1 MKIYTEVVFK
11 WDDASGE
18 LVEESSKSHDYDGP
32 LCLADAGASWGI
44 FALQAAGTLWGMSQ
58 QQKQSRFSEYQLRRQ
73 ASAQKAFANEMYGHT
88 SEQAHEVKNR
98 GERTA
103 RQIETQGKYKLFY
116 MGDASKRRIGD
127 MTARIGSSGAVIN
140 RGSARN
146 AILTQG
152 RADALGMRL
161 QAAETKRM
169 AAETRYSADAQA
181 YYMMKSAEIN
191 RRNYMAS
198 ASNWNQQA
206 NFLSASRPYQAASS
220 FLSGT
225 SNIIQTQMMLPK
237 KERIWS

>member
-1 MKIYTEVVFK
+1 MPAYAA
-11 WDDASGE
+11 WAM
-18 LVEESSKSHDYDGP
+18 
-32 LCLADAGASWGI
+32 
-44 FALQAAGTLWGMSQ
+44 FALQAASTAYGASQ

-73 ASAQKAFANEMYGHT
+73 AAAQKAFANEMYGLT
-88 SEQAHEVKNR
+88 SEQAAGVR
-98 GERTA
+98 GQGERTA

-116 MGDASKRRIGD
+116 MEDASKRRIGD

-169 AAETRYSADAQA
+169 AAETRYSADTQA
-181 YYMMKSAEIN
+181 YYMMKSAGIN

-206 NFLSASRPYQAASS
+206 NFLSASRPYQAVGSL
-220 FLSGT
+220 LSG
-225 SNIIQTQMMLPK
+225 SSSIIQTQMMLPQ

>member
-1 MKIYTEVVFK
+1 MPAYAA
-11 WDDASGE
+11 WAM
-18 LVEESSKSHDYDGP
+18 
-32 LCLADAGASWGI
+32 
-44 FALQAAGTLWGMSQ
+44 FALQAASTAYGVSQ

-73 ASAQKAFANEMYGHT
+73 AAAQKAFANEMYGLT
-88 SEQAHEVKNR
+88 SEQATGVR
-98 GERTA
+98 GQGERTA

-116 MGDASKRRIGD
+116 MEDASKRRIGD
-127 MTARIGSSGAVIN
+127 MTSRIGSSGAVIN

-169 AAETRYSADAQA
+169 AAETRYSADTQA
-181 YYMMKSAEIN
+181 YYMMKSAGIN

-206 NFLSASRPYQAASS
+206 NFLSASRPYQATSS
-220 FLSGT
+220 LLSG
-225 SNIIQTQMMLPK
+225 SSSIIQTQMMLPQ
-237 KERIWS
+237 ENRIWS

>member
-1 MKIYTEVVFK
+1 MPVNPA
-11 WDDASGE
+11 WAM
-18 LVEESSKSHDYDGP
+18 
-32 LCLADAGASWGI
+32 
-44 FALQAAGTLWGMSQ
+44 FALQAASTVWGAQQ

-73 ASAQKAFANEMYGHT
+73 AAAQKAFANEMYGLT
-88 SEQAHEVKNR
+88 SEQATGVR
-98 GERTA
+98 GQGERTA

-116 MGDASKRRIGD
+116 MEDASKRRIGD

-169 AAETRYSADAQA
+169 AAETRYSADTQA
-181 YYMMKSAEIN
+181 YYMMKSAGIN

-206 NFLSASRPYQAASS
+206 NFLSASRPYQATSS
-220 FLSGT
+220 LLSG
-225 SNIIQTQMMLPK
+225 SSSIIQTQMMLPQ
-237 KERIWS
+237 ENRIWS

>member
-1 MKIYTEVVFK
+1 MNPG
-11 WDDASGE
+11 WAM
-18 LVEESSKSHDYDGP
+18 
-32 LCLADAGASWGI
+32 
-44 FALQAAGTLWGMSQ
+44 FALQAGSTLFGMQ
-58 QQKQSRFSEYQLRRQ
+58 QQQQQSRFSEYQLRRQ
-73 ASAQKAFANEMYGHT
+73 AAAQKAFANEMYGLT
-88 SEQAHEVKNR
+88 SEQATGVKGQ

-103 RQIETQGKYKLFY
+103 RQIEIQGKYKLFY
-116 MGDASKRRIGD
+116 MEDASKRRIGD

-169 AAETRYSADAQA
+169 AAETRYSSDTQA
-181 YYMMKSAEIN
+181 YYMMKTAGIN

-206 NFLSASRPYQAASS
+206 SFLAASRPYQAASS
-220 FLSGT
+220 LLSG
-225 SNIIQTQMMLPK
+225 SSSIIQTQMMFPK
-237 KERIWS
+237 ENRIWS

>member
-1 MKIYTEVVFK
+1 MPAYAA
-11 WDDASGE
+11 WAM
-18 LVEESSKSHDYDGP
+18 
-32 LCLADAGASWGI
+32 
-44 FALQAAGTLWGMSQ
+44 FALQAASTAYGASQ

-73 ASAQKAFANEMYGHT
+73 ATAQKAFANEMYGLT
-88 SEQAHEVKNR
+88 SEQATGVR
-98 GERTA
+98 GQGERTA

-116 MGDASKRRIGD
+116 MEDASKRRIGD

-169 AAETRYSADAQA
+169 SAETRYSADTQA
-181 YYMMKSAEIN
+181 YYMMKSAGIN

-206 NFLSASRPYQAASS
+206 NFLSASRPYQATSS
-220 FLSGT
+220 LLSG
-225 SNIIQTQMMLPK
+225 SSSIIQTQMMLPQE
-237 KERIWS
+237 ERIWS